1 MNRSPAFQFYP
12 QDWLASAKVAEMTLE
27 EEGAY
32 IRLICYCWMT
42 GSIPADPA
50 RCAKMVGKGCTVE
63 VATAVQLAFNQISTT
78 LQPNVNQTSTSD
90 QRMTHE
96 RLEKEREKQ
105 DRHREKSA
113 FGGRQS
119 AKSRSAKSMT
129 ETSKNHPSTTLQ
141 PNVNLSSS
149 TSVEDECVLNRKKSG
164 VPSRKEVE
172 EYVREHA
179 PQICAQEFYDFY
191 ESKNWMV
198 GKNKMKQWKS
208 AVATWRHRAAKL
220 QKKPRLPDYNTPEG
234 MAELKSAFLAGDA
247 P

>member
-63 VATAVQLAFNQISTT
+63 VATAVQLAFNQI
-78 LQPNVNQTSTSD
+78 
-90 QRMTHE
+90 
-96 RLEKEREKQ
+96 
-105 DRHREKSA
+105 
-113 FGGRQS
+113 
-119 AKSRSAKSMT
+119 
-129 ETSKNHPSTTLQ
+129 STTLQ